1 MNQTDLVE
9 LLLECPSMKDAET
22 RQVIMSQLPQ
32 HIHDVIKTSRNP
44 KGQVLN
50 IVNACMNFEE
60 A

>member
-1 MNQTDLVE
+1 MDKTHLVE
-9 LLLECPSMKDAET
+9 LLLDCPSMKDAET
-22 RQVIMSQLPQ
+22 RKTIMSQLPP
-32 HIHDVIKTSRNP
+32 HIHDVIEISRHP